1 MIVQER
7 FSQPDTIYVF
17 LTSKCNHECSFCSG
31 HDRMMAADS
40 SEDVQIKLIEEA
52 LAKFPDVR
60 SFNWSGGE
68 PLLAWKRFQHL
79 HDFIDA
85 ARPGAE
91 HSLMTNGVKL
101 RWKHYERLKDFK
113 TVNVS
118 IDGLK
123 RGERPLEVFLRERA
137 FEAFEVVKELNN
149 AGTWA
154 VVTREQLE
162 YPDWYED
169 LLELHDAIYHLGFKY
184 HNIQIDKHMIAPLTE
199 RHVDNFLAGY
209 DKIRNAINTLDGLNG
224 DFRPCS
230 IERIFNSP
238 CNRCST
244 VYEIDSSGRTGQT
257 PNAEVVVQN
266 GCNELAKAI
275 GAEAYNRILATL
287 E

>member
-1 MIVQER
+1 MIVEER
-7 FSQPDTIYVF
+7 YSQPDTIYVF
-17 LTSKCNHECSFCSG
+17 LTSKCNHQCSFCSG
-31 HDRMMAADS
+31 HDRMLEADS
-40 SEDVQIKLIEEA
+40 TEDVQVRLIEEA
-52 LAKFPDVR
+52 LVKFPDVR

-68 PLLAWKRFQHL
+68 PLLAWKRFERL
-79 HDFIDA
+79 HDLIDA

-101 RWKHYERLKDFK
+101 RWKHFERLRTFK

-123 RGERPLEVFLRERA
+123 RGERPLEVFLHERA
-137 FEAFEVVKELNN
+137 YEAFEVIRALDNV
-149 AGTWA
+149 GTWA

-162 YPDWYED
+162 NPNWYED
-169 LLELHDAIYHLGFKY
+169 LLELHDAVYHLGFKY
-184 HNIQIDKHMIAPLTE
+184 HNIQIDKHMSAPLTPQL
-199 RHVDNFLAGY
+199 VDNFLAGY
-209 DKIRNAINTLDGLNG
+209 DKIRGALNTLDGRSG
-224 DFRPCS
+224 EFRPCS

-275 GAEAYNRILATL
+275 GAEAYQRILATL